1 MSQSGSSRIQSAPRP
16 PSAKRVV
23 VATTSASTAG
33 TIPVFL
39 LGATAPFVR
48 AELDLSQAQLGIT
61 VSCFWLTM
69 ALGGI
74 AGGRLSQRLGATRAT
89 RIGVGASMCAMAGA
103 ALAPHWLVLA
113 ACMAL
118 AGVANSLTQPAV
130 DLALFAGVSRKRL
143 SMAFGIKQ
151 TALPGAALVS
161 GLVVPLLAGSVGW
174 RPAFLVG
181 IVVGIPA
188 MVLMPH
194 LVYRHVDSSG
204 RASDAHQRLT
214 GIAGFAIAFAIAM
227 MAVSATGAFYVESAV
242 SHGISPEVAGLF
254 LAAGSACGI
263 VGRFVFAWK
272 LGVIQRPLV
281 AAGAIMIVGG
291 CGVLCFAFLTA
302 GWPLVIVT
310 MIALGAGWGWNGL
323 LTFAVV
329 TIFPEAPARAS
340 GYIVLGSATGG
351 VVGPTAFGLIV
362 QGWGFSVGWT
372 VASCCFVVAAT
383 ILLLA
388 PRWRPV
394 AGAQASSVG

>member
-1 MSQSGSSRIQSAPRP
+1 
-16 PSAKRVV
+16 VV
-23 VATTSASTAG
+23 IATTSASTAG

-48 AELDLSQAQLGIT
+48 AELNLSQAQLGIT

-74 AGGRLSQRLGATRAT
+74 AGGRMSQRLGATRAT
-89 RIGVGASMCAMAGA
+89 RIGVGASMFAMAGA

-113 ACMAL
+113 AFMAL

-161 GLVVPLLAGSVGW
+161 GLVVPLLASSVGW

-188 MVLMPH
+188 MVLIPH
-194 LVYRHVDSSG
+194 LVYRHVDSAG
-204 RASDAHQRLT
+204 RASDANKRLA
-214 GIAGFAIAFAIAM
+214 GIAGFAFAFAIAM

-242 SHGISPEVAGLF
+242 SHGITPEAAGLF

-281 AAGAIMIVGG
+281 AASTIMMIGG
-291 CGVLCFAFLTA
+291 CGVLCFAFLTS
-302 GWPLVIVT
+302 GWPLVLVT
-310 MIALGAGWGWNGL
+310 MVALGAGWGWNGL

-340 GYIVLGSATGG
+340 GYIVLGAAAGG
-351 VVGPTAFGLIV
+351 VVGPTAFGLIA
-362 QGWGFSVGWT
+362 QNLGFSVGWAA
-372 VASCCFVVAAT
+372 ASCCFLVSAT

-388 PRWRPV
+388 PRWRK
-394 AGAQASSVG
+394 GAEAHIHSG